1 MILKLNSDDCDL
13 LLYHSFYDRR
23 NIHGISGH
31 LFEILDYYQFLK
43 SKIKVKCLFYDYKPD
58 NIRNII
64 NNRYINSDEFN
75 FDDFIFGTPDLV
87 YAPLSLNTDGSYDFF
102 NNKKV
107 LGFKLAFNCGAE
119 FDTNAGTR
127 PDDVIYLEDSRI
139 YPKKHNSI
147 HYVKKIALDKI
158 KKPLTLADRTFA
170 HITHNCKEFK
180 QIDELLVKYPNLL
193 IFSDYLPESEF
204 VTNKPVKFGDFN
216 KFLYTPVGRK
226 FDCSPRLIAECDYLG
241 IPYEF
246 YNINYKDIGLETR
259 LSDIKNNLVNLKQN
273 DDIIDLILDIKHA
286 KESKC

>member
-43 SKIKVKCLFYDYKPD
+43 SKLKVKCLFYDYKPD

-127 PDDVIYLEDSRI
+127 PD
-139 YPKKHNSI
+139 
-147 HYVKKIALDKI
+147 
-158 KKPLTLADRTFA
+158 
-170 HITHNCKEFK
+170 
-180 QIDELLVKYPNLL
+180 
-193 IFSDYLPESEF
+193 
-204 VTNKPVKFGDFN
+204 
-216 KFLYTPVGRK
+216 RK
-226 FDCSPRLIAECDYLG
+226 S
-241 IPYEF
+241 
-246 YNINYKDIGLETR
+246 
-259 LSDIKNNLVNLKQN
+259 VV
-273 DDIIDLILDIKHA
+273 
-286 KESKC
+286 